1 MPSSAAGWSIT
12 NHPWRDSARLYWSW
26 ARAVCHACVARCPPR
41 ATCAQRGG
49 QAAGRAE
56 EVAGL
61 YARLWA
67 AVDDPQQAMASLLQG
82 KEALAAA
89 ALRRALRGALCLGD
103 LGQGPG

>member
-1 MPSSAAGWSIT
+1 M
-12 NHPWRDSARLYWSW
+12 
-26 ARAVCHACVARCPPR
+26 
-41 ATCAQRGG
+41 
-49 QAAGRAE
+49 
-56 EVAGL
+56 AGL